1 MLPYLKWTLIGMNA
15 GRLIIIFAALFKSL
29 TISRVIIF
37 YETLIL
43 MIDGF
48 LPMDADIDRSNI
60 V

>member
-1 MLPYLKWTLIGMNA
+1 MNA